1 MLTDI
6 AIRSKAHWGYSADF
20 MAACRDELVVSASD
34 ITDLDRIYLVC
45 ESGNSVVGYV
55 AFVRIDRSVWEVDA
69 LFVDPA
75 HIGKGHGRKL
85 MEHALAAVRKRRAS
99 RILIQSDP
107 HAAAFY
113 QSLGC
118 ISTGERESGSI
129 PGRYLPMFE
138 IQLDGEYAA

>member
-1 MLTDI
+1 
-6 AIRSKAHWGYSADF
+6 
-20 MAACRDELVVSASD
+20 MAACRDELVVSASEIAD
-34 ITDLDRIYLVC
+34 RNRIYLVC
-45 ESGNSVVGYV
+45 ETDYSVAGYV
-55 AFVRIDRSVWEVDA
+55 AFARIDQSIWEVDA

-75 HIGKGHGRKL
+75 HIRQGYGRKL
-85 MEHALAAVRKRRAS
+85 MEHALAAAKKRRAS

-129 PGRYLPMFE
+129 PGRYLPTFE
-138 IQLDGEYAA
+138 IRMDGEDAA